1 MAAAIT
7 KVALELAESLRRA
20 LPSSRTGAAASAS
33 YLPTLAALAQCDGVT
48 PAVKAAIVT
57 AFTARKGG
65 PRPAADLA
73 ADAAAAT
80 TPDLFTTAEGAT
92 VRTRLLQDILESA
105 ATLTTAT
112 AAQLSALL
120 TFALAGVP
128 QGQALRATSAIDAA
142 LAAQMAAG
150 GGRDWQL
157 ADILHLAR
165 AHADVDLAA
174 PGLFAAAE
182 GVLAAQLRAPRL
194 DAATTAGISMDLPE
208 LLWTLSTRLHTPLL
222 LAAAMDAAVALPD
235 DDATARATK
244 LRTCLRLGVFAG
256 NAAALTPGFVRTT
269 ASLATTVFCTGGG
282 GAGSDRGAPRPITQ
296 RKLVAGGR
304 MCLAQLRQ
312 LRDVADMLQLLAYSG
327 ELAANQAGAAALM
340 EGVHGILGFLAQRPA
355 WEALVQ
361 DGAHGDAD
369 SRAVVV
375 AALKLQAV
383 LFREVADGT
392 VPRRPSLLAPWLAD
406 FIRFVAADG
415 RVDRE
420 VMAAAAARAEDPSA
434 PALVSVSSFERAMAS
449 GVARLC
455 ASRGLPAPVSSYPVR
470 DLGVTVDLAWPDLRV
485 CVEVDGPP
493 HYVPGSVAHQAAWL
507 RRSTTPPSEVVIND
521 RRPNL
526 GFLSTVE
533 VGRTTLRRAALRAH
547 GWLVAPL
554 SAFDVWIPFEHTP
567 HPRALRFADSPTALA
582 AVAAA
587 LERSGVWKALAAG
600 GATGSSRP
608 SIE

>member
-165 AHADVDLAA
+165 AHADV
-174 PGLFAAAE
+174 
-182 GVLAAQLRAPRL
+182 
-194 DAATTAGISMDLPE
+194 
-208 LLWTLSTRLHTPLL
+208 RLHTPLL